1 MLELCDRKQEGRLET
16 NDLRTFPCPDLR
28 TIDQLW
34 VKYSNER
41 FGFSVQQHI
50 WQSIGGN
57 RVQIRKFG
65 GVFGDRVGWRT
76 EDEWIAYKDLTFTLK
91 ASQGHLPYCRAWIE
105 WGWPKHIVGRFDSLA
120 SRLVNCNSQ

>member
-57 RVQIRKFG
+57 KGADKEIWWR
-65 GVFGDRVGWRT
+65 FGDRVGWRT